1 MSDLLFKDLCKRLP
15 YGLLIRTEEGV
26 IKKLVLRK
34 TNELEIELLEVIN
47 NNCKPILYPIN
58 NIFLANNVGICISK
72 DKTVIPIIELAKK
85 LHPEVDTHTL
95 IKNLFVI
102 SKNSKNLDNKYP
114 IYQTHLSEFT
124 NTAAGL
130 ELCLECHI
138 DYLGL
143 IELGLA
149 EKINKYVESQYK
161 IFYK

>member
-15 YGLLIRTEEGV
+15 YGLLIRTEEGT

-34 TNELEIELLEVIN
+34 TNELEIELLEAVN
-47 NNCKPILYPIN
+47 SNCKPILYPIN
-58 NIFLANNVGICISK
+58 NIFLANNIGICISK
-72 DKTVIPIIELAKK
+72 DKTVVPIIELAKK

-102 SKNSKNLDNKYP
+102 SKNSKNNKYP

-124 NTAAGL
+124 NTVSGL
-130 ELCLECHI
+130 ELCLEYHI

-143 IELGLA
+143 IESGLA
-149 EKINKYVESQYK
+149 EKINKYEESQYK
-161 IFYK
+161 IFYI